1 MLNFIK
7 HIIKNLIF
15 WLLLFAIFRFI
26 FIVYNISYSDGATKA
41 ILSKSFL
48 VGLHLDLSMTGYIL
62 MLTIFIQ
69 AIVVLMFKQ
78 LKYVISNWINYI
90 FIIILIPLLL
100 SNIHLYS
107 YWGRLLDVE
116 GFSFLKTPW
125 VIFASIKWYESF
137 LFFILW
143 GVLSW
148 FFIRLFNFISKK
160 RIVEQKLNW
169 LTTFSVWFL
178 LLLFAGLMIIPIR
191 GGFGVAPINTGKAF
205 FSSNNFANHSA
216 VNPIWNL
223 LYSFKRSAARTHHY
237 KFMSDEKACDIFEEM
252 TFFTN
257 DSTQKVLKD
266 EKPNV
271 VIILLE
277 SFSSQV
283 VGCVGGVEATPNLDS
298 IAKEGILFSN
308 IYAASDR
315 SDKGIVAT
323 MAGYQVMPGY
333 SIIQYPEKSQSLNFM
348 PKKLKEND
356 YSNLTYLYGGDMG
369 FKGMN
374 SFVTLSGFEK
384 VVSIGSFPSS
394 LRNTKWGVHDEYTF
408 DRLVSEMEES
418 QKSGSP
424 FFHFFFTLS
433 SHEPFDVPY
442 KSEFTNPYINS
453 VAYTDSC
460 LGDFFTKVKEKNLWD
475 NTLFVLIADH
485 GTPGPK
491 KANSQMA
498 ERYQIPMIW
507 TGGAMAVQ
515 DSIVEKLGSQRD
527 MISTLL
533 YQLDIENSD
542 FKFSKN
548 ILSPNSEEFAFFTYN
563 DAFGYITP
571 HSYQVY
577 DNVAKQF
584 INENGYPTL
593 QDSLRG
599 QAYLQ
604 VVSADH
610 LKR

>member
-62 MLTIFIQ
+62 LLTIFIQ
-69 AIVVLMFKQ
+69 SIIVLMFNQ
-78 LKYVISNWINYI
+78 LKYVVSNWINYI

-116 GFSFLKTPW
+116 GFSFIKTPW
-125 VIFASIKWYESF
+125 IIFASIKWYESF

-143 GVLSW
+143 GALAW
-148 FFIRLFNFISKK
+148 FFIKMFQLFNRKK
-160 RIVEQKLNW
+160 TVTFQLNW
-169 LTTFSVWFL
+169 LTTLSVSFL
-178 LLLFAGLMIIPIR
+178 LLLIAGVMIIPIR
-191 GGFGVAPINTGKAF
+191 GGLGVAPINTGIAF
-205 FSSNNFANHSA
+205 YSSNNFANHSA

-223 LYSFKRSAARTHHY
+223 LYSFKRAGARTYHY
-237 KFMSDEKACDIFEEM
+237 KFMDDKEAFKIFDELY
-252 TFFTN
+252 TYSN
-257 DSTQKVLKD
+257 DSTPKIIAN
-266 EKPNV
+266 EKPNIV
-271 VIILLE
+271 VILLE

-283 VGCVGGVEATPNLDS
+283 VGSVGGVKATPNLDS

-323 MAGYQVMPGY
+323 MAGYQVLPGY
-333 SIIQYPEKSQSLNFM
+333 SIIQYPEKSQSLSFLPN
-348 PKKLKEND
+348 KLKENG

-374 SFVTLSGFEK
+374 SFVTLAGFEK
-384 VVSIGSFPSS
+384 VVAINSFPSS

-408 DRLVSEMEES
+408 DKLVEEMEISNSSE
-418 QKSGSP
+418 KT
-424 FFHFFFTLS
+424 FFKFYFTLS

-442 KSEFTNPYINS
+442 QGDFKDPYINS
-453 VAYTDSC
+453 IAYTDSC
-460 LGDFFTKVKEKNLWD
+460 LGDFFNKVKAKNLWD
-475 NTLFVLIADH
+475 NTLFILIADH
-485 GTPGPK
+485 GTSGPK
-491 KANSQMA
+491 KAKSAMI

-507 TGGAMAVQ
+507 TGGAMAVS
-515 DSIVEKLGSQRD
+515 DSIVSKVASQRD
-527 MISTLL
+527 LASTLL
-533 YQLDIENSD
+533 YQLDIDDKD

-548 ILSPNSEEFAFFTYN
+548 ILAPDSKEFAFFTYP

-571 HSYQVY
+571 HSFQVY
-577 DNVAKQF
+577 DNSAKQY
-584 INENGYPTL
+584 INDSGLPTQL
-593 QDSLRG
+593 DSLRG
-599 QAYLQ
+599 KAYLQ
-604 VVSADH
+604 TVSADH